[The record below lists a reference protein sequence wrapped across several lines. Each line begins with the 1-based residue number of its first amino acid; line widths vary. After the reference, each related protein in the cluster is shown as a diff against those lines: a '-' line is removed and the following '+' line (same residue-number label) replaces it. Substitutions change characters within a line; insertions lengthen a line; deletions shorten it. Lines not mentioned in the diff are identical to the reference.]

1 MRYLYGDST
10 PFPLSYDFLGT
21 LEAFMTAATRA
32 VKLHDDAAALEVK
45 ATEAKQVRLGGIQA
59 LESFHTV
66 VMKAIGDTANKVSH
80 PSALE
85 YSRQVGELAQRFVE
99 EQWRQVNQSNER
111 DAGTLAREVAQR
123 RIEAHASLE
132 EFFLKAHF
140 TVESS
145 TTRASLVG
153 GRYETSATFKTAGG
167 VTAGYQL
174 RTSSPWDAPRR
185 VMDFAK
191 GTTLKVAVK
200 KSFFKGVVTAEAL
213 PIDEYVLSQIEL
225 AEGRVSLT
233 LRKKFNEPD
242 SLVFQL
248 VRAGENLLATVD
260 HPGNADAANLP
271 PELDAQDAATLEHLV
286 ANITESLRTLHANK
300 ERLTE
305 LHLDDRDAM
314 GGVLV
319 VDLVQRF
326 VTLFAP
332 TVAEI
337 AKRSPN
343 EAELSLKAQQDGGRR
358 EEVYLRKADLV
369 EKLQPLWAKGRSVFA
384 PLGLDT
390 WVPNMTVPPPAV
402 APTRIVTS
410 TQVIPPAAAIPPA
423 PGSGKL
429 P

>member
-32 VKLHDDAAALEVK
+32 VKLHDDAQALEQK
-45 ATEAKQVRLGGIQA
+45 AGEAKQARLSGIQA
-59 LESFHTV
+59 LESFHNV

-99 EQWRQVNQSNER
+99 DQWRQVNQSNDR
-111 DAGTLAREVAQR
+111 DASTVAREVAQR
-123 RIEAHASLE
+123 KIEAHAAIE
-132 EFFLKAHF
+132 EFFLKAHL
-140 TVESS
+140 TVESV
-145 TTRASLVG
+145 TTRATLFG
-153 GRYETSATFKTAGG
+153 NRYETTATFKTAGG

-174 RTSSPWDAPRR
+174 RPSGAWDSPRR

-191 GTTLKVAVK
+191 GITLKVAVK
-200 KSFFKGVVTAEAL
+200 KSFFKGVVTAEAMPL
-213 PIDEYVLSQIEL
+213 DEYYVSQVEL
-225 AEGRVSLT
+225 ADGRMSLT
-233 LRKKFNEPD
+233 LRKKLNEPD

-248 VRAGENLLATVD
+248 VRAGDTLVATVE
-260 HPGNADAANLP
+260 HPSNADAAALP
-271 PELDAQDAATLEHLV
+271 PDLDAQDAATLDHLL
-286 ANITESLRTLHANK
+286 ASIGESLRLLHGAK
-300 ERLTE
+300 DRLTE
-305 LHLDDRDAM
+305 LQLDDRDAM

-326 VTLFAP
+326 VGLFAP

-369 EKLQPLWAKGRSVFA
+369 EKLQPLWAKGRSIFA
-384 PLGLDT
+384 PLGLDG
-390 WVPNMTVPPPAV
+390 WVPNMTVPPPPV
-402 APTRIVTS
+402 APPSGRL
-410 TQVIPPAAAIPPA
+410 
-423 PGSGKL
+423 PG
-429 P
+429 